1 MAFNSKKHDK
11 VLSNTL
17 DDIQS
22 GVFDTVKSL
31 ENEIAELVAQGLP
44 AESIRPQILAAFK
57 EYSQTVKSVAQP
69 LTDLSQDY
77 LDQSVLPV
85 GPDDYTTQNQL
96 LTQSELTLSTT
107 MESSGEDVVAV
118 VVLGTIAG
126 LTGAALINQAR
137 GRISG
142 IHMESTDPD
151 VKRNQRKLR
160 KMQKRGGYT
169 AAEYAAV
176 VAAIKRKLPGNV
188 NTAASLATKMS
199 TAGESV
205 VGSFDG
211 TFAKARAT
219 RLGIEKF
226 RYEGGIIETTRPFCK
241 SMIGREMT
249 RESIQSLWGSGSWAG
264 KEPGDAFVVRG
275 GYNCRHYWVPIETD
289 EDEKDK

>member
-1 MAFNSKKHDK
+1 MAFNTKKHDK
-11 VLSNTL
+11 VLNNTL
-17 DDIQS
+17 EEIES

-44 AESIRPQILAAFK
+44 AESIRPQIMAAFNR
-57 EYSQTVKSVAQP
+57 YSQTVKSVAQP

-77 LDQSVLPV
+77 LDQSILAT
-85 GPDDYTTQNQL
+85 GPEDYQTQSQL
-96 LTQSELTLSTT
+96 LAQSEATLSSTL
-107 MESSGEDVVAV
+107 ESSSEDVVNT

-126 LTGAALINQAR
+126 LTGAVLINQAR

-142 IHMESTDPD
+142 IQMESNDPE
-151 VKRNQRKLR
+151 VRRNQRKLR
-160 KMQKRGGYT
+160 KMKKKGGYT

-176 VAAIKRKLPGNV
+176 AAAIKRGLPGDV

-226 RYEGGIIETTRPFCK
+226 RYEGGIIETSRPFCK
-241 SMIGREMT
+241 SMIGREMS
-249 RESIQSLWGSGSWAG
+249 RETIQSLWASGSWAG

-275 GYNCRHYWVPIETD
+275 GYNCRHYWVPIEN
-289 EDEKDK
+289 EEE

>member
-1 MAFNSKKHDK
+1 LAFNTKKHDK
-11 VLSNTL
+11 VLNNTL
-17 DDIQS
+17 EEIES

-44 AESIRPQILAAFK
+44 AESIRPQIMAAFNR
-57 EYSQTVKSVAQP
+57 YSQTVKSVAQP

-77 LDQSVLPV
+77 LDQSILST
-85 GPDDYTTQNQL
+85 GPEDYQTQSQL
-96 LTQSELTLSTT
+96 LAQSQATLSSTL
-107 MESSGEDVVAV
+107 ESSGEDVVNT

-126 LTGAALINQAR
+126 LTGALLINQAR

-142 IHMESTDPD
+142 IQMESNDPG
-151 VKRNQRKLR
+151 VRRNQRKLR
-160 KMQKRGGYT
+160 KMKKTGGYT

-176 VAAIKRKLPGNV
+176 VAAIKRGLPGDV

-241 SMIGREMT
+241 SMIGREMS
-249 RESIQSLWGSGSWAG
+249 REAIQSLWASGSWAG

-275 GYNCRHYWVPIETD
+275 GYNCRHYWVPIEN
-289 EDEKDK
+289 EEE